1 MFSRRD
7 VLASPIFTR
16 VFAAPAPE
24 NDASQ
29 DLVNAV
35 RQDLVRAVEDV
46 AAAVRADR
54 TFTDIAPVRAKQ
66 LDFLRAQGKF
76 PDFIEVGVDVWFAV
90 HDWHVKHLQPI
101 TIGRDAGGRYT
112 ITLMNTTVIMRP
124 EVPPI
129 FVGTAYDNR

>member
-16 VFAAPAPE
+16 AFAAPE
-24 NDASQ
+24 NDAAQ

-35 RQDLVRAVEDV
+35 RQDLVRAVKDV
-46 AAAVRADR
+46 AAAVTADR
-54 TFTDIAPVRAKQ
+54 TFSDIAPVRAKQ
-66 LDFLRAQGKF
+66 VDFLRAQGKF
-76 PDFIEVGVDVWFAV
+76 PDFIEAGVDVWFAV

-112 ITLMNTTVIMRP
+112 IALMNTTVIMRP
-124 EVPPI
+124 EVPSN